1 MLLQLCGLTV
11 ALQNETILS
20 DLSLS
25 VQKGEFLALLGPSGC
40 GKSTLLKSIAGIVP
54 LQQGQVILDG
64 QDITRTPVHKRGTV
78 ILFQEM
84 RLFPNMTVLENV
96 AFPLKMQGIGKT
108 QRLKQAEAFLQQ
120 VQMGNYSRRRV
131 YELSGGQQQRV
142 ALARALA
149 AQPRVLLLDE
159 PFSALDENLRGEM
172 RALVTQL
179 HRSLGMTT
187 VLVTHDRAE
196 ALSMADRVAVM
207 FGGQIAQTGTPQ
219 EVYDHP
225 VNRRVAD
232 YFGDCVYLS
241 GQISDHL
248 FCCEQLPFAVPAP
261 SLPDGRYEMMLRCSA
276 LHPEQEGDF
285 AVQVQDIQFQGAQT
299 AVTFCHH
306 SLTFQ
311 KTFERCPDW
320 KVGDRLCCKLDCSGA
335 VFFSQD

>member
-1 MLLQLCGLTV
+1 
-11 ALQNETILS
+11 
-20 DLSLS
+20 
-25 VQKGEFLALLGPSGC
+25 
-40 GKSTLLKSIAGIVP
+40 
-54 LQQGQVILDG
+54 
-64 QDITRTPVHKRGTV
+64 
-78 ILFQEM
+78 
-84 RLFPNMTVLENV
+84 
-96 AFPLKMQGIGKT
+96 
-108 QRLKQAEAFLQQ
+108 
-120 VQMGNYSRRRV
+120 MGRYSQRRV

-225 VNRRVAD
+225 VQPAGSRLLWRLRLPERAD
-232 YFGDCVYLS
+232 QRPS
-241 GQISDHL
+241 
-248 FCCEQLPFAVPAP
+248 FCCEQLPFSVPAP
-261 SLPDGRYEMMLRCSA
+261 FLPDGRYEMMLRCAA

-311 KTFERCPDW
+311 KTFERRPDW
-320 KVGDRLCCKLDCSGA
+320 KVGDRLSCKLDCSRGQY
-335 VFFSQD
+335 FSHRIKEKDSGRCPFLL

>member
-131 YELSGGQQQRV
+131 YELSGGSRWPARWRRSRGCCCWTNPSPPWTKTCAARCARWSPSCTA
-142 ALARALA
+142 AL
-149 AQPRVLLLDE
+149 
-159 PFSALDENLRGEM
+159 G
-172 RALVTQL
+172 
-179 HRSLGMTT
+179 
-187 VLVTHDRAE
+187 
-196 ALSMADRVAVM
+196 
-207 FGGQIAQTGTPQ
+207 
-219 EVYDHP
+219 
-225 VNRRVAD
+225 
-232 YFGDCVYLS
+232 
-241 GQISDHL
+241 
-248 FCCEQLPFAVPAP
+248 
-261 SLPDGRYEMMLRCSA
+261 
-276 LHPEQEGDF
+276 
-285 AVQVQDIQFQGAQT
+285 
-299 AVTFCHH
+299 
-306 SLTFQ
+306 
-311 KTFERCPDW
+311 
-320 KVGDRLCCKLDCSGA
+320 
-335 VFFSQD
+335 

>member
-131 YELSGGQQQRV
+131 YEL
-142 ALARALA
+142 
-149 AQPRVLLLDE
+149 
-159 PFSALDENLRGEM
+159 
-172 RALVTQL
+172 
-179 HRSLGMTT
+179 
-187 VLVTHDRAE
+187 
-196 ALSMADRVAVM
+196 
-207 FGGQIAQTGTPQ
+207 
-219 EVYDHP
+219 
-225 VNRRVAD
+225 
-232 YFGDCVYLS
+232 
-241 GQISDHL
+241 
-248 FCCEQLPFAVPAP
+248 
-261 SLPDGRYEMMLRCSA
+261 
-276 LHPEQEGDF
+276 
-285 AVQVQDIQFQGAQT
+285 
-299 AVTFCHH
+299 
-306 SLTFQ
+306 
-311 KTFERCPDW
+311 
-320 KVGDRLCCKLDCSGA
+320 CSGSRWPA
-335 VFFSQD
+335 RWRRSRGCCCWTNPSPPWTKTCAARCARWSPSCTAALG

>member
-120 VQMGNYSRRRV
+120 VQMGGYSRRRV

-142 ALARALA
+142 AIARALINH
-149 AQPRVLLLDE
+149 PPVLFADE
-159 PFSALDENLRGEM
+159 PTGNLDSKTSEEVMQMFGELN
-172 RALVTQL
+172 AE
-179 HRSLGMTT
+179 GIT
-187 VLVTHDRAE
+187 VILVTHSVE
-196 ALSMADRVAVM
+196 
-207 FGGQIAQTGTPQ
+207 IA
-219 EVYDHP
+219 
-225 VNRRVAD
+225 A
-232 YFGDCVYLS
+232 
-241 GQISDHL
+241 
-248 FCCEQLPFAVPAP
+248 FAKRSIHVQ
-261 SLPDGRYEMMLRCSA
+261 DGRIVSGTYE
-276 LHPEQEGDF
+276 GK
-285 AVQVQDIQFQGAQT
+285 AV
-299 AVTFCHH
+299 
-306 SLTFQ
+306 
-311 KTFERCPDW
+311 
-320 KVGDRLCCKLDCSGA
+320 
-335 VFFSQD
+335 

>member
-120 VQMGNYSRRRV
+120 VQMGRYSRRRV

-248 FCCEQLPFAVPAP
+248 SAANSCPFPSPPLPC
-261 SLPDGRYEMMLRCSA
+261 R
-276 LHPEQEGDF
+276 
-285 AVQVQDIQFQGAQT
+285 T
-299 AVTFCHH
+299 AGT
-306 SLTFQ
+306 
-311 KTFERCPDW
+311 R
-320 KVGDRLCCKLDCSGA
+320 
-335 VFFSQD
+335 

>member
-120 VQMGNYSRRRV
+120 EPLLKSVPSPPA
-131 YELSGGQQQRV
+131 SDCCP
-142 ALARALA
+142 RAGPA
-149 AQPRVLLLDE
+149 A
-159 PFSALDENLRGEM
+159 M
-172 RALVTQL
+172 
-179 HRSLGMTT
+179 
-187 VLVTHDRAE
+187 
-196 ALSMADRVAVM
+196 
-207 FGGQIAQTGTPQ
+207 
-219 EVYDHP
+219 
-225 VNRRVAD
+225 
-232 YFGDCVYLS
+232 
-241 GQISDHL
+241 
-248 FCCEQLPFAVPAP
+248 PAP
-261 SLPDGRYEMMLRCSA
+261 EGTSPKAPRKEPILLPGVSKARPVFHQSA
-276 LHPEQEGDF
+276 KKPF
-285 AVQVQDIQFQGAQT
+285 
-299 AVTFCHH
+299 
-306 SLTFQ
+306 
-311 KTFERCPDW
+311 
-320 KVGDRLCCKLDCSGA
+320 
-335 VFFSQD
+335 

>member
-1 MLLQLCGLTV
+1 
-11 ALQNETILS
+11 
-20 DLSLS
+20 
-25 VQKGEFLALLGPSGC
+25 
-40 GKSTLLKSIAGIVP
+40 
-54 LQQGQVILDG
+54 
-64 QDITRTPVHKRGTV
+64 
-78 ILFQEM
+78 
-84 RLFPNMTVLENV
+84 MTVLENV

-120 VQMGNYSRRRV
+120 VQMGGYSRRRV

-225 VNRRVAD
+225 VSRRVAD

-285 AVQVQDIQFQGAQT
+285 AVEVRDIQFQGAQT

-320 KVGDRLCCKLDCSGA
+320 KVGDRLSCKLDCSGA
-335 VFFSQD
+335 VFFPQD

>member
-1 MLLQLCGLTV
+1 MLLQLCGLSV

-25 VQKGEFLALLGPSGC
+25 VEKGEFLALLGPSGC

-54 LQQGQVILDG
+54 LQKGKIILGG

-84 RLFPNMTVLENV
+84 RLFPNMTVQENV
-96 AFPLKMQGIGKT
+96 AFPLKMQGIPKA
-108 QRLKQAEAFLQQ
+108 QRLKQAETFLQQ
-120 VQMGNYSRRRV
+120 VQMGGYSRRRV

-172 RALVTQL
+172 RALVSQL

-196 ALSMADRVAVM
+196 ALSMAGRVAVM
-207 FGGQIAQTGTPQ
+207 FDGQITQTGTPQ

-241 GQISDHL
+241 GQISAHL
-248 FCCEQLPFAVPAP
+248 FRCQELSFAVPAL
-261 SLPDGRYEMMLRCSA
+261 SLPDGRCEMMLRCSA

-285 AVQVQDIQFQGAQT
+285 AVEVRDIQFRGAQT
-299 AVTFCHH
+299 AVTFCHS
-306 SLTFQ
+306 SLAFQ
-311 KTFERCPDW
+311 KSFERRPDW
-320 KVGDRLCCKLDCSGA
+320 KVGDRLSCKLDCSGA
-335 VFFSQD
+335 VFFPQN